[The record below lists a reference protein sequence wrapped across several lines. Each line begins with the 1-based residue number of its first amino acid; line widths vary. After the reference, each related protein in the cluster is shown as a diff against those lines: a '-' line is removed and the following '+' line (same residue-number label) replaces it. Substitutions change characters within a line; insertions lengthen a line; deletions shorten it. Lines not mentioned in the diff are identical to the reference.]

1 MDQGGPRLACWL
13 TTQCAWRQ
21 RHPEGTPLISR
32 VIRVD
37 EVRICSILWVFVR
50 CELEIFFN
58 MSVVSGLPPTIY
70 SLPCRSIKAGN
81 GGDQDGDSLLG
92 QAVCD
97 SRVQQ

>member
-1 MDQGGPRLACWL
+1 M
-13 TTQCAWRQ
+13 
-21 RHPEGTPLISR
+21 ISR

-81 GGDQDGDSLLG
+81 GGIRMGTPCWARQCVTPESSNNPEVALTFLAPY
-92 QAVCD
+92 QP
-97 SRVQQ
+97 

>member
-81 GGDQDGDSLLG
+81 RDQDGDSLLG